1 MSALARPLRT
11 IVTAPPGAGGSMTT
25 TPPANP
31 DKRDRS
37 GRERRRAILDVYLD
51 DAGSFDRMSAQDERD
66 AALEIRELR
75 AAYWNAL
82 LSCPSLVEWVLASIE
97 TEVSAREIPADEIG
111 HVRGAVDAM
120 RENPSEEG
128 ARALAAANEALART
142 MARIDPDNILCH
154 ALADAIDGVQCGDE
168 EEEAEVPR
176 PQPEVLQR
184 YNQRVRSAR
193 RHLLTARNRFIC
205 ANLRLVVKVAQR
217 YGRTRMSLADRVQ
230 EGNLGLMKAVDR
242 FDPDR
247 GVRFSTYAAWWIR
260 HAVTRALVNRGRTV
274 RIPAHLHTVFTK
286 ASHAQKK
293 LRGELGRDPSVA
305 EIAEAIDVP
314 LEKVRAAREAMDLR
328 SIGLDAP
335 VAGEGTP
342 SVADSLEDPNP
353 LDWDDRLDERRNAAI
368 AETAVEGLDP
378 IEADVL
384 KHRYGLRGAARMTLQ
399 KLGDRYS
406 LSRERIRQLQNRA
419 LKKLR
424 ETIER
429 DPRPTLAFA

>member
-1 MSALARPLRT
+1 
-11 IVTAPPGAGGSMTT
+11 MTT
-25 TPPANP
+25 TPPDATP
-31 DKRDRS
+31 DKRSSSSNRS

-75 AAYWNAL
+75 SAYWNAL

-97 TEVSAREIPADEIG
+97 TEVGSREIPAEEING
-111 HVRGAVDAM
+111 VRVAVEAM
-120 RENPSEEG
+120 RSEPNDEN
-128 ARALAAANEALART
+128 ARGLAAANEALATT
-142 MARIDPDNILCH
+142 MARLDPDNILSH
-154 ALADAIDGVQCGDE
+154 ALADAINGVRCGE
-168 EEEAEVPR
+168 PTESEVPK

-184 YNQRVRSAR
+184 YDQRVRQAR
-193 RHLLTARNRFIC
+193 RHLLKARNKFIC

-305 EIAEAIDVP
+305 EIAQAIDVP

-342 SVADSLEDPNP
+342 SVADSLEDPHP
-353 LDWDDRLDERRNAAI
+353 VDWDDRLDERRNAAI

>member
-1 MSALARPLRT
+1 
-11 IVTAPPGAGGSMTT
+11 MTT
-25 TPPANP
+25 TPPAATP
-31 DKRDRS
+31 KKREQS

-97 TEVSAREIPADEIG
+97 TEVGAKDVPADELTS
-111 HVRGAVDAM
+111 VRDAVEAM
-120 RENPSEEG
+120 REEPNDDR
-128 ARALAAANEALART
+128 ARALASANETLACT
-142 MARIDPDNILCH
+142 MARIDPDNILSH
-154 ALADAIDGVQCGDE
+154 ALADAINGVHCGDE
-168 EEEAEVPR
+168 KVEEGVDVPR

-184 YNQRVRSAR
+184 YNLRVRTAR
-193 RHLLTARNRFIC
+193 RHLLNARNKFIC

-305 EIAEAIDVP
+305 EIADAIDVP

-342 SVADSLEDPNP
+342 SVSDSLEDPHP

>member
-1 MSALARPLRT
+1 
-11 IVTAPPGAGGSMTT
+11 MTT
-25 TPPANP
+25 TPPDATPN
-31 DKRDRS
+31 KREQS

-97 TEVSAREIPADEIG
+97 TEVSAKDVPADELTS
-111 HVRGAVDAM
+111 VRDAVEAM
-120 RENPSEEG
+120 REQPNDDR
-128 ARALAAANEALART
+128 ARALASANEALACT
-142 MARIDPDNILCH
+142 MARIDPDNILSH
-154 ALADAIDGVQCGDE
+154 ALADAINGVHCGDE
-168 EEEAEVPR
+168 TVEDGVEVPR

-184 YNQRVRSAR
+184 YNHRVRNAR
-193 RHLLTARNRFIC
+193 RHLLTARNKFIC

-305 EIAEAIDVP
+305 EIADAIDVP

-342 SVADSLEDPNP
+342 SVADSLEDPIP